1 MPLPALAA
9 IFVVAVLLHNTEEA
23 LWLPRW
29 SAGAG
34 RWHRPVRASE
44 FHFAVFVLSLLLVA
58 IAVAAMISGPLSVAA
73 YLFFGYTFAM
83 AANALF
89 PHLAATLASRQYM
102 PGTATGLLMVLPL
115 GAAVLHRAV
124 QDSWAQL
131 STLAW
136 VAPAVSASLVAAIPL
151 LFSHGR
157 RILPSGGPPSGQ
169 VGT

>member
-1 MPLPALAA
+1 MSLPALSA
-9 IFVVAVLLHNTEEA
+9 IFVVAVLLHNTEET
-23 LWLPRW
+23 LWFPRR

-34 RWHRPVRASE
+34 RWHLAVRAPE
-44 FHFAVFVLSLLLVA
+44 FSFAVLVLSLLLIA

-73 YLFFGYTFAM
+73 HLFFGYAFAM

-89 PHLAATLASRQYM
+89 PHLAATLATRQYM

-124 QDSWAQL
+124 QESWADF

-136 VAPAVSASLVAAIPL
+136 VAPAVSAGLVAAIPL
-151 LFSHGR
+151 QFSLGR
-157 RILPSGGPPSGQ
+157 RVLPPSPAWPES
-169 VGT
+169 